1 LLFCLQ
7 NQNYW
12 LRLINQNQFFALM
25 KKNFFVFIFALS
37 LLASCGGKKTASSN
51 ENVADNNPQ
60 TTEETN
66 NSATNT
72 TKKLTQGCQLK
83 KEFFDQAEVFEPL
96 ASNMPENQSPSKV
109 SLEQFAPQRLSQ
121 GSQGS
126 CTSWACAYAAMTIS
140 HARALQ
146 ANPNEI
152 AFSPS
157 FVYNQLTRGNCE
169 GTHIGKTLDKLVA
182 QGNVALKEFPY
193 SDEDCSRQPNN
204 ANFQRAEQFKV
215 KGYNRLTLKH
225 DDYRIDLAAI
235 KQNIAQ
241 GAPVV
246 VGMAVGGTFY
256 RIGNEGVWR
265 PSQSDFAALKSGT
278 DGHIVDDGQAAAFG
292 GHAMCV
298 IGYDD
303 NFEGGAF
310 QIMNSWGSDWGHDG
324 LFWMSYKNFEHFC
337 NSFYAEAYGLYP
349 IQRDKTAANSFKAD
363 IGLFQN
369 QAKQYIPFTYQQGLT
384 FATEN
389 VMPKGVKFK
398 IAVRNYDECYVYVI
412 GQETDGTSYV
422 LFPYTEKHSAYC
434 GIVGTRL
441 FPKDFSLQLDE
452 VGQKDVMAVIFSKEQ
467 LDYQQLN
474 QQISKNSA
482 PTYEGKIKA
491 VLGKK
496 LIDKA
501 KFTDGQT
508 ISFNSQR
515 NENQSV
521 IAIVFEMLKK

>member
-1 LLFCLQ
+1 MTTQIQIQKLFLCLC
-7 NQNYW
+7 
-12 LRLINQNQFFALM
+12 L
-25 KKNFFVFIFALS
+25 
-37 LLASCGGKKTASSN
+37 LLAVATGCGGKKNATN
-51 ENVADNNPQ
+51 EAQ
-60 TTEETN
+60 TTAETN
-66 NSATNT
+66 QTEQKDNSTPSNQA
-72 TKKLTQGCQLK
+72 LAQGCDLK

-96 ASNMPENQSPSKV
+96 AKGMPENQSPSKV
-109 SLEQFAPQRLSQ
+109 SLEQFAPKRLSQ

-126 CTSWACAYAAMTIS
+126 CTAWACAYAAMTINR
-140 HARALQ
+140 ARATQ
-146 ANPNEI
+146 TDPNSI
-152 AFSPS
+152 AFSPA
-157 FVYNQLTRGNCE
+157 FVYNQLTRGNCT
-169 GTHIGKTLDKLVA
+169 GTHIGKTLDKLTD
-182 QGNVALKEFPY
+182 QGAVSLQTFPY

-204 ANFQRAEQFKV
+204 TLFQQAEQFKM

-225 DDYRIDLAAI
+225 DDYRIDLEAI

-256 RIGNEGVWR
+256 QIGSEGVWR
-265 PSQSDFAALKSGT
+265 PSQKDFAALAKGMG
-278 DGHIVDDGQAAAFG
+278 GHIVDDGEAAAFG

-310 QIMNSWGSDWGHDG
+310 QIMNSWGDDWGRDG
-324 LFWMSYKNFEHFC
+324 MFWMSYKNFEHFC

-349 IQRDKTAANSFKAD
+349 MPANKAAANQFKAD

-369 QAKQYIPFTYQQGLT
+369 QARQYIPFSAKGGLT
-384 FATEN
+384 FQTSQ

-398 IAVRNYDECYVYVI
+398 VAVRNYDECYVYVI

-441 FPKDFSLQLDE
+441 FPKDFSLQLDD

-467 LDYQQLN
+467 LDYKALN
-474 QQISKNSA
+474 DQISKNAAS
-482 PTYEGKIKA
+482 TYEGKIKA
-491 VLGKK
+491 VLGNK
-496 LIDKA
+496 LVNKA
-501 KFTDGQT
+501 QFTDGQT

-515 NENQSV
+515 GENQSV
-521 IAIVFEMLKK
+521 VAVVFEMMKK